1 MRAWKRDL
9 LRHESK
15 TGTTLLAERRA
26 FNRYL
31 RGGGDQDFRMLVT
44 EEDFDQVPKP
54 FILMVKM
61 QGCEPCNRAHE
72 IHKTQKLQNTVVY
85 IDSENTSLQRT
96 VLQEEVQMFP
106 TYFVVDTEGRVTK
119 KETLK
124 EAQEAINQ

>member
-31 RGGGDQDFRMLVT
+31 RGGGDPDFRMLAT
-44 EEDFDQVPKP
+44 EEEFHEVTKP

-61 QGCEPCNRAHE
+61 QGCEPCNQAHK
-72 IHKTQKLQNTVVY
+72 IHKTLNLQNAVVY
-85 IDSENTSLQRT
+85 IDSQNTSLQRT
-96 VLQEEVQMFP
+96 VLPEEVQMFP
-106 TYFVVDTEGRVTK
+106 TYFAVDTEGNVTK

-124 EAQEAINQ
+124 DAQEAIIQ